1 MSEDQM
7 SLEGILSDKPAAPPV
22 APPAPEA
29 PPAVTQPAEAPH
41 QSLRK
46 AHQQK
51 ERDTRE
57 AAEGRVRDASGKYV
71 KAGAEEAP
79 KEAVKEAPKEE
90 PKAESKEQE
99 LTPKE
104 KAAFAAAADERRKR
118 QDLERRLAEYEAKI
132 NAAPQQQT
140 AEPPKTF
147 WDDPEAAL
155 KQLEQRTQAT
165 ITAGRV
171 QMAEMAARGRYKDYD
186 EKVEIFKGL
195 SLQNPALFQQAIA
208 SPDPAEFAYRVAKNH
223 HELVEAGSID
233 AVRAQVEKETRLKV
247 EAEMRE
253 KFKQEQEAKQKERE
267 ALPGSL
273 SNVTGVGN
281 VSKVWGGPTPLD
293 QILKT

>member
-1 MSEDQM
+1 MSSEDQM

-22 APPAPEA
+22 APPAEAPAA
-29 PPAVTQPAEAPH
+29 PPAVTPAAEAPH

-71 KAGAEEAP
+71 KAEEPAKEAP

-90 PKAESKEQE
+90 PKAETKEQE

-118 QDLERRLAEYEAKI
+118 QDLERRLAEMQARPV
-132 NAAPQQQT
+132 AQT
-140 AEPPKTF
+140 PTEPPKTF
-147 WDDPEAAL
+147 WDDPEAAM

-195 SLQNPALFQQAIA
+195 SMQNPALFQQAIA

-253 KFKQEQEAKQKERE
+253 KFKQEQETKQKERD
-267 ALPGSL
+267 ALPVLCPTSRGW
-273 SNVTGVGN
+273 VT
-281 VSKVWGGPTPLD
+281 
-293 QILKT
+293 